1 MQYGENSS
9 CKASMEDYLSPL
21 DYTPLGEIT
30 VLNKQ
35 ETMWFLEHLQGMFQ
49 MVRLQS
55 AK

>member
-1 MQYGENSS
+1 MKDEKGGTQHTWSSHKMQYGENSS

-35 ETMWFLEHLQGMFQ
+35 ETM
-49 MVRLQS
+49 
-55 AK
+55 